1 MHHEN
6 LQRLIE
12 IYKVVNGL
20 CPEIMSEVFQFQTQ
34 NHHNL
39 LDNSNFRIPSF
50 NTIFQRKQS
59 IFYLGPKIW
68 SQVPD
73 KIKSL
78 ESLRSFKKTIKK
90 WGAINVTVQALKNFV
105 KWCWIHIIIPFILN
119 IACVCES
126 YLFLTFLLFLSSI
139 FLLNLYFTLVDFNQ
153 HSVK

>member
-6 LQRLIE
+6 LLRLIE
-12 IYKVVNGL
+12 IYKGVNGL
-20 CPEIMSEVFQFQTQ
+20 CLEIMSDVFQFQTQ

-39 LDNSNFRIPSF
+39 WDNSTFRIPSF
-50 NTIFQRKQS
+50 NTIFQRKEI

-78 ESLRSFKKTIKK
+78 ESLESSKKQSRKRCNKCDSVGFKELCQMVLDSYHNSFY
-90 WGAINVTVQALKNFV
+90 
-105 KWCWIHIIIPFILN
+105 LN
-119 IACVCES
+119 IICVCKS

-139 FLLNLYFTLVDFNQ
+139 FC
-153 HSVK
+153 